1 MVFFFSFFL
10 SYLHSFLFLSIWKNL
25 FLHFM
30 LDSQEDGGIY
40 SPSGNRFLNDFLHSG
55 QKKEREVHSNLI
67 EPYIKLN
74 NKWIYEN

>member
-1 MVFFFSFFL
+1 
-10 SYLHSFLFLSIWKNL
+10 
-25 FLHFM
+25 M